1 MDCKTSTGRQHSG
14 GHPRL
19 AASQAA
25 PGHHHHPQATKV
37 NAARA
42 APFAVQWPYQT
53 FLELGALPGA
63 VPCARLHTRL
73 VLREWGLAALSDST
87 ELLLSELVTNA
98 VRASRA
104 VWHDAVRMWLVSDLG
119 RVVVFVWDASPQPP
133 TRADPGEDAESG
145 RGLLLVEALSERW
158 GFFGYDGGGKV
169 TWALL
174 EATPAASSDPAAR
187 FTPLAHAWP
196 ERARHLA
203 SGHAGPRT
211 PRTHAASERSTRDVR
226 QPYR

>member
-1 MDCKTSTGRQHSG
+1 MDCKTSNRTQHTG

-19 AASQAA
+19 AAGQAA
-25 PGHHHHPQATKV
+25 PRHHGRPP
-37 NAARA
+37 AARPGA
-42 APFAVQWPYQT
+42 ARSAPFAVQWPYQS

-119 RVVVFVWDASPQPP
+119 QVAIFVWDASPQPP
-133 TRADPGEDAESG
+133 ARADPGEDAESG

-169 TWALL
+169 VWALL
-174 EATPAASSDPAAR
+174 EATPVASSDLPAR
-187 FTPLAHAWP
+187 FTPLAPAWP
-196 ERARHLA
+196 ETSPSSRVR
-203 SGHAGPRT
+203 PRGT
-211 PRTHAASERSTRDVR
+211 THPAYPCR
-226 QPYR
+226 Q

>member
-1 MDCKTSTGRQHSG
+1 M
-14 GHPRL
+14 
-19 AASQAA
+19 
-25 PGHHHHPQATKV
+25 
-37 NAARA
+37 NAARS
-42 APFAVQWPYQT
+42 APFAVQWPFQS

-63 VPCARLHTRL
+63 VPCTRLHTRL
-73 VLREWGLAALSDST
+73 VLREWDLAALSDST

-133 TRADPGEDAESG
+133 ARADPGEDAESG

-169 TWALL
+169 TWALI
-174 EATPAASSDPAAR
+174 AS
-187 FTPLAHAWP
+187 L
-196 ERARHLA
+196 
-203 SGHAGPRT
+203 GAGPSARGL
-211 PRTHAASERSTRDVR
+211 
-226 QPYR
+226 

>member
-19 AASQAA
+19 AASQAV
-25 PGHHHHPQATKV
+25 PGHHHRSPVIRV
-37 NAARA
+37 NAARS
-42 APFAVQWPYQT
+42 APFAVQWPYQS

-133 TRADPGEDAESG
+133 ARADPGEDAESG

-158 GFFGYDGGGKV
+158 GHFGHDGGGKV
-169 TWALL
+169 TLALL
-174 EATPAASSDPAAR
+174 EAAPV
-187 FTPLAHAWP
+187 
-196 ERARHLA
+196 A
-203 SGHAGPRT
+203 SGDLA
-211 PRTHAASERSTRDVR
+211 VR
-226 QPYR
+226 LMSLAPA

>member
-19 AASQAA
+19 AASQAV
-25 PGHHHHPQATKV
+25 PGHHHRSPVIRV
-37 NAARA
+37 NAARS
-42 APFAVQWPYQT
+42 APFAVQWPYQS

-133 TRADPGEDAESG
+133 ARADPGEDAESG

-158 GFFGYDGGGKV
+158 GHFGHDGGGKV
-169 TWALL
+169 TLALL
-174 EATPAASSDPAAR
+174 EAAPVASGDLAAR
-187 FTPLAHAWP
+187 LMSLAPAWP
-196 ERARHLA
+196 ERARYLA
-203 SGHAGPRT
+203 SGRAGPRT
-211 PRTHAASERSTRDVR
+211 PCAHAR
-226 QPYR
+226 Q